1 MQNEVATMA
10 RRVPIRRHH
19 ASVYARA
26 DAEQGLVD
34 DPRTR
39 RLEWCAGHVT
49 RDMFSPFDVAL
60 QLYVSPP
67 FKRFVAACVGLDRVY
82 EYADPIAGLVA
93 TVLPPGGAYP
103 WHYDSNEFVVTIMTQ
118 APERGGVFEY
128 VPNLRTP
135 GHENLRGLDDVLTG
149 RAAESICRTSIQPGD
164 LQIFLGRYS
173 LHQVTRTAGSTERHV
188 VVFSYANEPGVIGPL
203 DRTRAVYGRVTEAHL
218 LAADVARDQR
228 DGLIR

>member
-1 MQNEVATMA
+1 
-10 RRVPIRRHH
+10 
-19 ASVYARA
+19 
-26 DAEQGLVD
+26 
-34 DPRTR
+34 
-39 RLEWCAGHVT
+39 
-49 RDMFSPFDVAL
+49 MFSPFDAAL
-60 QLYVSPP
+60 HLYVSPA
-67 FKRFVAACVGLDRVY
+67 FKRFVAASVGLERVY

-128 VPNLRTP
+128 VPNLRSP
-135 GHENLRGLDDVLTG
+135 GRENLGALEDVLAG
-149 RAAESICRTSIQPGD
+149 RADESIHRASMRPGD
-164 LQIFLGRYS
+164 LQFFLGRYS

-218 LAADVARDQR
+218 LAADRSCDPR